1 MKCMK
6 WSYASLAGL
15 VGLMVLAGGA
25 SAHAAMSDV
34 ASRSDDVI
42 IGTAAAPVNLV
53 ISAIPQHAGLFGDYA
68 KLASVSASP
77 ASSTETVAFRWSPG
91 LGVPQ
96 TGRYA
101 YIVTYP
107 GKNNPQHSL
116 AVDMEACV
124 DTDGATWTR
133 SEWFLAKKPGPVDC
147 FISTMGEQDVASDI
161 YTIYLDAGVW
171 TE

>member
-1 MKCMK
+1 MK
-6 WSYASLAGL
+6 WSHARLAGL
-15 VGLMVLAGGA
+15 VGLMVLTCGA
-25 SAHAAMSDV
+25 RAHAAMSDV
-34 ASRSDDVI
+34 ASRSDDVS

-53 ISAIPQHAGLFGDYA
+53 ISAIPQHAGPLGDYA

-91 LGVPQ
+91 HGVPQ
-96 TGRYA
+96 TGRHA
-101 YIVTYP
+101 YIITYP

-116 AVDMEACV
+116 VVDMEACV
-124 DTDGATWTR
+124 DTDGAAWTH
-133 SEWFLAKKPGPVDC
+133 SEWFLAREPGPVDC
-147 FISTMGEQDVASDI
+147 SISAEGEQDVASDT